1 MGQKDWAG
9 YPQLQSKLLK
19 HGITAPQIC
28 GRWDMVDLINTIAG
42 SRVVI
47 GNDSGITKLADVLG
61 IPTITTFL
69 STGPATIAQA
79 GTLHGHNLLDPTV
92 DEVERLARKIL
103 G

>member
-1 MGQKDWAG
+1 MPNLFQ
-9 YPQLQSKLLK
+9 
-19 HGITAPQIC
+19 
-28 GRWDMVDLINTIAG
+28 MVAS
-42 SRVVI
+42 SRLVI
-47 GNDSGITKLADVLG
+47 GNDSGLVKLADAFG